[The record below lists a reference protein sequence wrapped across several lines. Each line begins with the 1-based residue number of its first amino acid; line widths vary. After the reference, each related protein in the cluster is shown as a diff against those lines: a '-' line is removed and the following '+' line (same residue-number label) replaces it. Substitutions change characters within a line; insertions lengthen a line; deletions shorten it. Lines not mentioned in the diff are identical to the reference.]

1 MKISIFKYVFV
12 YLKRNMY
19 FGAKRSAKE
28 NWTHSLQR
36 FEANEIVE
44 RKFGW
49 YWNYTNG
56 KKKDILNYYY
66 F

>member
-1 MKISIFKYVFV
+1 
-12 YLKRNMY
+12 MY

-56 KKKDILNYYY
+56 KKKTY
-66 F
+66 